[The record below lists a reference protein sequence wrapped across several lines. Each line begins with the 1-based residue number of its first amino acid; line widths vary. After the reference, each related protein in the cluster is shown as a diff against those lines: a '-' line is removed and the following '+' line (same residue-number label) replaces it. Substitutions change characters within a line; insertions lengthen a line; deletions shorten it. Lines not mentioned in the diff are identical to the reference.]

1 VRVQGQSVLI
11 SGIGIA
17 GTTLAYW
24 LGKHG
29 FKPTLVERASHL
41 RTSGYVIDFWGLGY
55 DIAERMGL
63 LSGLK
68 SDGYDV
74 QEVRFVNAKGRRVGG
89 FGVDIFRSLTDGRYV
104 SIARSDLAK
113 LIYHK
118 IDGQSETIF
127 GDSIVGIKDTG
138 EDVGVVFERSA
149 PRRFDLVIGAD
160 GLHSAVREVVFGSQN
175 RFEKFLGYTVAAFEI
190 KGYRLRDERVYV
202 SHGVPGKQVSRFPMR
217 DDRTLFLF
225 VFADGSDQ
233 HTAVHDMTGHKDILH
248 KEFDNVGWECP
259 TILAAL
265 DASDDVYFDR
275 VSQIKMNVWS
285 RGRVALVGDA
295 AFCPSLLAGQGAALA
310 MISAYVVAGEL
321 GKSERR
327 PEVAFRRYEQLLR
340 PFMTAKQGVAERFAS
355 SFAPKT
361 QLGLFLRN
369 KVMNAFALPF
379 VANRALS
386 GLLDRIELPDY
397 LTQYC
402 NGMDEARRTG

>member
-1 VRVQGQSVLI
+1 MQNQSVLI

-24 LGKHG
+24 LGERG

-41 RTSGYVIDFWGLGY
+41 RTSGYVIDFWGFGY

-68 SDGYDV
+68 SEGYDV
-74 QEVRFVNAKGRRVGG
+74 EEVRFVNAEGRREGG
-89 FGVDIFRSLTDGRYV
+89 FGVDIFRSLTGGRYV

-127 GDSIVGIKDTG
+127 GDSIVGIEDTG
-138 EDVGVVFERSA
+138 DDVGVVFERSA

-160 GLHSAVREVVFGSQN
+160 GLHSAVRELVFGTQS
-175 RFEKFLGYTVAAFEI
+175 RFEKYLGYAVAAFEI
-190 KGYRLRDERVYV
+190 KGYRPRDERVYV

-217 DDRTLFLF
+217 DDRTLILF
-225 VFADGSDQ
+225 VFADGSDRNA
-233 HTAVHDMTGHKDILH
+233 AVHDMTGHKAILH
-248 KEFDNVGWECP
+248 KEFDDVGWECP
-259 TILAAL
+259 RILAAL
-265 DASDDVYFDR
+265 DACDDVYFDR
-275 VSQIKMNVWS
+275 VSQIEMEVWS

-321 GKSERR
+321 GQSEGR

-361 QLGLFLRN
+361 RLGLFLRN

-379 VANRALS
+379 VANRVLS

-397 LTQYC
+397 STQYC
-402 NGMDEARRTG
+402 NGTDEAGRTG

>member
-1 VRVQGQSVLI
+1 VQNQSVLI

-24 LGKHG
+24 LGEHG

-41 RTSGYVIDFWGLGY
+41 RRSGYVIDFWGLGY

-63 LSGLK
+63 LSGFK
-68 SDGYDV
+68 SEGYDIE
-74 QEVRFVNAKGRRVGG
+74 EVRFVNAEGRREGG
-89 FGVDIFRSLTDGRYV
+89 FGVDLFRSLTGGRYV

-127 GDSIVGIKDTG
+127 GDSIVGIEDTG
-138 EDVGVVFERSA
+138 DDVAVVFERSA
-149 PRRFDLVIGAD
+149 PRQFDLVIGAD
-160 GLHSAVREVVFGSQN
+160 GLHSAVRELVFGSQN
-175 RFEKFLGYTVAAFEI
+175 RFEKFLGYTAAAFEI
-190 KGYRLRDERVYV
+190 KGYRPRDERVYV
-202 SHGVPGKQVSRFPMR
+202 SHGVPGKQVSRFAMR

-225 VFADGSDQ
+225 VFVDGSDQ
-233 HTAVHDMTGHKDILH
+233 HPAVHDMTGYKTILH
-248 KEFDNVGWECP
+248 KEFDDVGWECP
-259 TILAAL
+259 TILAEL

-275 VSQIKMNVWS
+275 VSQIRTNVWS

-321 GKSERR
+321 GQSEGR

-340 PFMTAKQGVAERFAS
+340 PFITAKQGVAERFAS

-361 QLGLFLRN
+361 RWGLFLRN
-369 KVMNAFALPF
+369 TVMNAFALPF
-379 VANRALS
+379 VANRALGS
-386 GLLDRIELPDY
+386 LLDQIDLPDY
-397 LTQYC
+397 PTQRQK
-402 NGMDEARRTG
+402 GTDVARLRAD

>member
-1 VRVQGQSVLI
+1 
-11 SGIGIA
+11 
-17 GTTLAYW
+17 
-24 LGKHG
+24 
-29 FKPTLVERASHL
+29 
-41 RTSGYVIDFWGLGY
+41 
-55 DIAERMGL
+55 
-63 LSGLK
+63 
-68 SDGYDV
+68 
-74 QEVRFVNAKGRRVGG
+74 
-89 FGVDIFRSLTDGRYV
+89 
-104 SIARSDLAK
+104 
-113 LIYHK
+113 
-118 IDGQSETIF
+118 
-127 GDSIVGIKDTG
+127 
-138 EDVGVVFERSA
+138 
-149 PRRFDLVIGAD
+149 
-160 GLHSAVREVVFGSQN
+160 
-175 RFEKFLGYTVAAFEI
+175 
-190 KGYRLRDERVYV
+190 
-202 SHGVPGKQVSRFPMR
+202 
-217 DDRTLFLF
+217 
-225 VFADGSDQ
+225 
-233 HTAVHDMTGHKDILH
+233 MTGHKDILH
-248 KEFDNVGWECP
+248 KEFDDVGCECP

-275 VSQIKMNVWS
+275 VNQIQMNVWS

-402 NGMDEARRTG
+402 NATDEAGRTA